1 VATIKMW
8 SNLPAGLNY
17 ILNSDGSSDL
27 MASGLKNS
35 TLL

>member
-1 VATIKMW
+1 MW
-8 SNLPAGLNY
+8 SNLPAGLNN

-35 TLL
+35 TVKFPY